1 MENIL
6 PYKSLILATF
16 YEKSKSKLAKKK
28 KKDIWLLLQ
37 QHRVGQPL
45 QVLVAGEVT
54 GTAGQHF
61 WQIMHIEVTA
71 LDLRQFFITVEFCL
85 QKVLDLKISF
95 CAL

>member
-28 KKDIWLLLQ
+28 DIWLLLQ
-37 QHRVGQPL
+37 QHRAGQPL
-45 QVLVAGEVT
+45 PVLVAGEVT
-54 GTAGQHF
+54 GAAGWHF

-71 LDLRQFFITVEFCL
+71 LDLRQFFIIVEFCL
-85 QKVLDLKISF
+85 HKVLDLKYPFVPSSV
-95 CAL
+95 